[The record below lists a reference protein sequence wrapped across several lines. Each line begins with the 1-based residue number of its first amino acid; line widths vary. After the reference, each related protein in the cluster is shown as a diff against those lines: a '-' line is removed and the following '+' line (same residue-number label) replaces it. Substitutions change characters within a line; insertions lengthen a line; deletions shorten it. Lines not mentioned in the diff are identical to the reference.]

1 MARADRCP
9 ECRSPIHPF
18 AATCSAC
25 GADLD
30 AHRRRL
36 RVRRTRR
43 LTVRAPSVSLDREL
57 RDLVFITLVML
68 LVALY
73 APLFGVVLALLVG
86 WHGYRNGVTNQVIAA
101 LVCGAIAFVDFA
113 LPAAISPPSL

>member
-18 AATCSAC
+18 AATCSNC

-36 RVRRTRR
+36 REGRRR
-43 LTVRAPSVSLDREL
+43 LTARPPRVSLDREL
-57 RDLVFITLVML
+57 RDLVLITVVML
-68 LVALY
+68 LLALY
-73 APLFGVVLALLVG
+73 APLFGIVLALIVG
-86 WHGYRNGVTNQVIAA
+86 WQGRRNGAARQERAA
-101 LVCGAIAFVDFA
+101 LVCGGIGFVVFVFIGA
-113 LPAAISPPSL
+113 VPPPSL